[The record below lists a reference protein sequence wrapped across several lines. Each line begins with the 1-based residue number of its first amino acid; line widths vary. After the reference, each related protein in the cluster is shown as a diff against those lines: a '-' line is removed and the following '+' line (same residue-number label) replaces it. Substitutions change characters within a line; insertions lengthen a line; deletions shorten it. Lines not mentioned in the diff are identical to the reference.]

1 MSALRTHPVNDIL
14 NRFNL
19 ESLRYV
25 NLGDSL
31 IFEAIGLAADRACEM
46 HVLAEFV
53 VMMSTAS
60 VEAGVMAFLLL
71 AVVVA
76 MLMLQTDAVFLFAR
90 TIVKGVQQVV
100 LYEKSKGAEDG
111 AAVHGRQQSFEVG
124 HREGVV
130 EILERLPDHDAHGR
144 GAHVMILQM
153 LGYFVVHSCGI

>member
-1 MSALRTHPVNDIL
+1 
-14 NRFNL
+14 
-19 ESLRYV
+19 
-25 NLGDSL
+25 
-31 IFEAIGLAADRACEM
+31 M

-111 AAVHGRQQSFEVG
+111 AAVHGG
-124 HREGVV
+124 
-130 EILERLPDHDAHGR
+130 
-144 GAHVMILQM
+144 
-153 LGYFVVHSCGI
+153 